1 MYEDVYEPEMFRPQS
16 EDNKQASDD
25 GDLSDVEL
33 GPGPYGEETVRE
45 VYQRAINHAKEAYQE
60 LIDAGVA
67 KEQARLVMPFAT
79 FTEVIWTCSLEA
91 IAHFIK
97 LRDHSHAQSEIR
109 DFAKAVMSLTE
120 QYFPYSLKALN
131 EK

>member
-1 MYEDVYEPEMFRPQS
+1 MFRPQS

-91 IAHFIK
+91 VVHFIK
-97 LRDHSHAQSEIR
+97 LRNHSHAQFEIR
-109 DFAKAVMSLTE
+109 QFAQVVEELTRE
-120 QYFPYSLKALN
+120 HYPYSVDVLLKHL
-131 EK
+131 